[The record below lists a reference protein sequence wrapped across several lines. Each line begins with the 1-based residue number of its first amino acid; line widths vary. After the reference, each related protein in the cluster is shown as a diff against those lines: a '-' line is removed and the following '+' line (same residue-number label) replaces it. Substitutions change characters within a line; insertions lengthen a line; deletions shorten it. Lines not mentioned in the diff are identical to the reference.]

1 MNKNI
6 DIKNLKVAKKY
17 TQALVEVTTNS
28 IDKTYEDLTLVKEV
42 IFDNQ
47 EFKTFFLH
55 PVISLKDKKE
65 TIKESL
71 GKNIDEKVLNFLE
84 TLLDENRLNIFNTI
98 FELFKVK
105 MDEIK
110 NKQKINVI
118 SAIDL
123 DDEDKQNLINKL
135 NEKLS
140 KEVILDCQ
148 KDENIIGGLVLKLND
163 KIVDLSLKT
172 KFNNLKKN

>member
-148 KDENIIGGLVLKLND
+148 KDESIIGGLVLKLND

>member
-110 NKQKINVI
+110 NKQKIDVI